1 MDSDYILIKKMKMG
15 NETAIDTFVRKYY
28 PAIFRYCLFHINDR
42 GYAQDLTQETFVKF
56 FTNFD
61 KYVHSGKA
69 LNYLYVIAGN
79 ACKDYYR
86 KKSRAVT
93 EVSMEGVYAA
103 EKFNGAKSDCEKPD
117 YAKLDY
123 AKPERIISSGC
134 KGYNRNAY
142 EIEGIIER
150 LDIHSAFDSLP
161 EEIKETAV
169 LYFMQELSQ
178 KDIARILGIGLPL
191 VKYRIKRARELL
203 ALYIGNDND

>member
-1 MDSDYILIKKMKMG
+1 MDSDCILIKKMKMG

-28 PAIFRYCLFHINDR
+28 PAIFRYCLFHIGDR

-86 KKSRAVT
+86 KKGRAVT

-103 EKFNGAKSDCEKPD
+103 EKFSSAQSSCEKPD
-117 YAKLDY
+117 YAKH
-123 AKPERIISSGC
+123 EGVISSGC
-134 KGYNRNAY
+134 KGYSRNVY